1 MGVLLKTGNRTGPQM
16 CPHLHVNEW
25 HAFDTAWMNMRGDWQ
40 WLWCKYIH
48 TKTFKSHFPSISGV
62 RLARTAKP
70 AWLTFTEATLHS
82 LVHQL
87 TPSSIVYLLGPCHTS
102 PPVLSPDARH
112 SATLGVASL
121 AIIYFASL
129 RVSLSQGYFGVGWAA
144 WPYWRARAVMPTL
157 SVSLLT
163 ILPSHPPIPPSSTE
177 LSVWLWGKVYTN
189 HWLMMERP
197 VNKNKINPN
206 QKAISGRPCYI

>member
-48 TKTFKSHFPSISGV
+48 TKTFKSHFLSISGV

-70 AWLTFTEATLHS
+70 VWLTFTEATLHS

-87 TPSSIVYLLGPCHTS
+87 TPPLSFTS
-102 PPVLSPDARH
+102 WV
-112 SATLGVASL
+112 L
-121 AIIYFASL
+121 AIHPPGSPA
-129 RVSLSQGYFGVGWAA
+129 QC
-144 WPYWRARAVMPTL
+144 PTL
-157 SVSLLT
+157 SNSWRSIISYNILRLSPCVSLPGIFWSGVSSLTLLKGSGSDANTVSLLT
-163 ILPSHPPIPPSSTE
+163 IYDPAAPPSHCPQ
-177 LSVWLWGKVYTN
+177 LSYQFGCQAGFTLTTD
-189 HWLMMERP
+189 
-197 VNKNKINPN
+197 
-206 QKAISGRPCYI
+206 